1 MRSTKIVTSFV
12 TSNEKLLL
20 LKRSDRVKSMRG
32 LWGAVSGIIEN
43 GEEPLKRAK
52 IEIFE
57 EIGVKSEQIQLLK
70 AGQERAISSP
80 QYPDHQWMVFPFL
93 FSMKDQNVLLNWENS
108 AYVWIDPQEIH
119 KYETVPSL
127 SDVLFNLL

>member
-12 TSNEKLLL
+12 TSSDKILL
-20 LKRSDRVKSMRG
+20 LKRSERVKSMRG

-43 GEEPLKRAK
+43 GEEPLRRAE

-57 EIGVKSEQIQLLK
+57 EIGVESSQIQLLK
-70 AGQERAISSP
+70 AGQEMTISSP
-80 QYPDHQWMVFPFL
+80 QYPDHQWAVFPFL
-93 FSMKDQNVLLNWENS
+93 FSMRGQKISLNWENS
-108 AYVWIDPQEIH
+108 SYVWIEPQKIH

>member
-1 MRSTKIVTSFV
+1 VI
-12 TSNEKLLL
+12 SNEKLLL
-20 LKRSDRVKSMRG
+20 LKRSDHVKSMKG

-43 GEEPLKRAK
+43 REEPLKRAK

-57 EIGVKSEQIQLLK
+57 EIGVKSDQIQLLK
-70 AGQERAISSP
+70 AGQEMAISSP

-93 FSMKDQNVLLNWENS
+93 FSMKVQKISLNWENS
-108 AYVWIDPQEIH
+108 SYVWIKPQEIH

-127 SDVLFNLL
+127 SEVLFNLL

>member
-12 TSNEKLLL
+12 TSSDKILL
-20 LKRSDRVKSMRG
+20 LKRSEHVKSMRG

-43 GEEPLKRAK
+43 GEDPLRRAK

-57 EIGVKSEQIQLLK
+57 EIGVESSQIQLLK
-70 AGQERAISSP
+70 AGQEMTISSP
-80 QYPDHQWMVFPFL
+80 QYPDHQWAVFPFL
-93 FSMKDQNVLLNWENS
+93 FSMKDQKISLNWENS
-108 AYVWIDPQEIH
+108 SYAWVEPREIH
-119 KYETVPSL
+119 TYKTVPSL

>member
-12 TSNEKLLL
+12 TSNDKILL
-20 LKRSDRVKSMRG
+20 LKRSEHVKSMKG
-32 LWGAVSGIIEN
+32 LWGAVSGIIERE
-43 GEEPLKRAK
+43 EEPLERAK

-57 EIGVKSEQIQLLK
+57 EIGAKSDQIRLLK
-70 AGQERAISSP
+70 EGQEMTISSP
-80 QYPDHQWMVFPFL
+80 QYPDHQWAVFPFL
-93 FSMKDQNVLLNWENS
+93 FSMREQKVSLNWENS
-108 AYVWIDPQEIH
+108 SYVWIEPQEIR

>member
-12 TSNEKLLL
+12 TSNDKLLL
-20 LKRSDRVKSMRG
+20 LKRSERVRSMKG

-43 GEEPLKRAK
+43 GEEPLARAK

-57 EIGVKSEQIQLLK
+57 EIGVKSSHIQLLK
-70 AGQERAISSP
+70 AGQEMTISSP
-80 QYPDHQWMVFPFL
+80 QYEDHQWEVFPFL
-93 FSMKDQNVLLNWENS
+93 FSMESQKISLNWENS
-108 AYVWIDPQEIH
+108 SYVWIEPQEIK

>member
-32 LWGAVSGIIEN
+32 LWGAVSGIIEE
-43 GEEPLKRAK
+43 GEEPLHRAK

-57 EIGVKSEQIQLLK
+57 EIGIKSDQIQLLK
-70 AGQERAISSP
+70 AGNEMAISSP

-93 FSMKDQNVLLNWENS
+93 FSMKSQKVLLNWENS
-108 AYVWIDPQEIH
+108 AYAWINPQEIH

-127 SDVLFNLL
+127 ADVLFNLL